1 MGLGNDV
8 SATLDAD
15 GETDL
20 YRFTLASP
28 TRLYFDSLTFDSA
41 KVWSLLG
48 PRGYEIS
55 SRAFS
60 RSDGTDL
67 SGNAILALPAGN
79 YQLRVEGSTGA
90 YGFRLIDV
98 AAAIPFTP
106 GSAPRSEGQRVG
118 TAGVGPG
125 GIRWG

>member
-67 SGNAILALPAGN
+67 SGNAILDLPAGN
-79 YQLRVEGSTGA
+79 YQLRVE
-90 YGFRLIDV
+90 
-98 AAAIPFTP
+98 
-106 GSAPRSEGQRVG
+106 RSEARRVG
-118 TAGVGPG
+118 KSVSVRVDIG
-125 GIRWG
+125 GRRIIKKKKTT